1 MKNTVARGSEAE
13 LLVALIATQQGFAVS
28 TPITHHS
35 EYDLIIDTGTRLN
48 RVQVKRAY
56 EVNNHG
62 SKVLCVE
69 TRRILV
75 KHSGQKGSVASSYS
89 NNGYD
94 FLIAVDCKNRSC
106 WVIPREE
113 TKRFKAQIYLG
124 GKMQPYFEQW
134 NVLGDVV
141 NQQSETVV

>member
-13 LLVALIATQQGFAVS
+13 LLVALIATQQGFTVS

-35 EYDLIIDTGTRLN
+35 EYDLIIDTGMRLN

-75 KHSGQKGSVASSYS
+75 KHSGQKGSTASSYS
-89 NNGYD
+89 DNGYD
-94 FLIAVDCKNRSC
+94 FLIAVDCNNRSC

-113 TKRFKAQIYLG
+113 TRRFKAQIYLG
-124 GKMQPYFEQW
+124 SKMQPYFEQW

-141 NQQSETVV
+141 NQQSETIV

>member
-35 EYDLIIDTGTRLN
+35 EYDLILDAGAHLN

-62 SKVLCVE
+62 SRVLCVE

-75 KHSGQKGSVASSYS
+75 KHSGKKGSIASSYS
-89 NNGYD
+89 EDGYD
-94 FLIAVDCKNRSC
+94 FLIAVDCSSRSC
-106 WVIPREE
+106 WVIPRDE
-113 TKRFKAQIYLG
+113 TRRFKAQIYLG
-124 GKMQPYFEQW
+124 SKMQPYFEQW
-134 NVLGDVV
+134 NVLGGVA
-141 NQQSETVV
+141 NQQPKTVV